1 MSSLN
6 PRFLTELRGVLMRR
20 EEQLTAQLRQRQ
32 RSAVS
37 ETFVEL
43 AGEVPDAGDAS
54 VADAVIDSKS
64 AERDRDA
71 WELDEVRAALQRM
84 DCGSYGLCQECG
96 RPISPQRLRASPTA
110 RYDFLHQR
118 QAEHRVE
125 HGAQRAPTL

>member
-1 MSSLN
+1 MTSLN
-6 PRFLTELRGVLMRR
+6 PRFLTELRGALTRR
-20 EEQLTAQLRQRQ
+20 EEQLTVELRNRQ
-32 RSAVS
+32 QAAES

-43 AGEVPDAGDAS
+43 AGEAPDVGDAS
-54 VADAVIDSKS
+54 VADMVVDSKS

-84 DCGSYGLCQECG
+84 DSGSYGRCQECG

-110 RYDFLHQR
+110 RYDFVHQR
-118 QAEHRVE
+118 QAE